1 MFGFERV
8 DFYGLGL
15 LPPFALQVTRYPPG
29 TTVPVQNLNRI
40 QPKRDLATEKIS
52 MNVKLN
58 DYQKFF
64 RDYAS
69 GILNMSS
76 GIVPPSH
83 PLYARKNSLITLQDE
98 NNKLKKENFELKKQ
112 LDSISK
118 KSSVNSSTV

>member
-8 DFYGLGL
+8 DFYGFGL
-15 LPPFALQVTRYPPG
+15 LPPFVLQVTRYPPG
-29 TTVPVQNLNRI
+29 ITGPGPNLKTI

-83 PLYARKNSLITLQDE
+83 PLYARRNSVITLQDE

-118 KSSVNSSTV
+118 KLTDHSPTV